1 MAALQKATSCE
12 TCKMSISYSLRDG
25 KWIHDDEDVVAEV
38 RPHDARPE
46 LRFVVDQDCQ
56 SCGFPELGFTPK
68 RNRRVC
74 NWCGHEER
82 PSTEA
87 DGPQWVTA

>member
-38 RPHDARPE
+38 KPHGARPE
-46 LRFVVDQDCQ
+46 LRFQVVGEDCP
-56 SCGFPELGFTPK
+56 SCGMEELGFTPK

-74 NWCGHEER
+74 GWCGY
-82 PSTEA
+82 EA
-87 DGPQWVTA
+87 KPDVEAREWVPA